1 MTLNEP
7 APPQPA
13 ASQWGFWRI
22 AAFGF
27 ALLSLVLG
35 VVAIRATGS
44 KNDTD
49 NRLAAVRRTAGGMGS
64 ALLSYDYR
72 NLDKTKKEVLRLSTG
87 TFRKQYQ
94 QAFSGGLDAILTNT
108 KAVSSVRDIEIFVN
122 DVTDRSAT
130 AIVVVDTSISGT
142 AGKNRSLTS
151 YVRLE
156 LVHAKAGWLVD
167 GVTNLNLGLPESN
180 GSSGGSTTP
189 TTANASTT
197 TR

>member
-1 MTLNEP
+1 MTIDEP
-7 APPQPA
+7 SPQPA
-13 ASQWGFWRI
+13 ASQWGIWRL
-22 AAFGF
+22 AAFAF
-27 ALLSLVLG
+27 AILSLVLG
-35 VVAIRATGS
+35 VVAIQATGS
-44 KNDTD
+44 KNDSD
-49 NRLAAVRRTAGGMGS
+49 NRLAAIRRTAGGMGS

-94 QAFSGGLDAILTNT
+94 QAFSGGLDSILTNT
-108 KAVSSVRDIEIFVN
+108 KAVSSVRDIEIFVS
-122 DVTDRSAT
+122 DATDRAAT

-151 YVRLE
+151 YIRLE

-180 GSSGGSTTP
+180 GSAGGSTTP